1 MGRMERPIIEIPAEV
16 KEIVEQAVASGE
28 FVSTGDM
35 VASAVSEWKS
45 SKLSYGYTIEELRT
59 MVDEAE
65 NGGELIDGPQ
75 AFREIR
81 DELEAYIASRSA
93 Q

>member
-1 MGRMERPIIEIPAEV
+1 
-16 KEIVEQAVASGE
+16 
-28 FVSTGDM
+28 
-35 VASAVSEWKS
+35 
-45 SKLSYGYTIEELRT
+45 